1 MKRNKQKI
9 QLDLRKERVRSR
21 ITGSE
26 GRPRLTVF
34 RSSKHIY
41 AQVINDHAG
50 KTLAAA
56 STLDPV
62 FKEKKIKTATIA
74 AAKLVGGM
82 IAEKAIKAGVKKV
95 VFDRGGNIYHGRIK
109 ILAESAREKGLEF

>member
-50 KTLAAA
+50 KTLVAA

-62 FKEKKIKTATIA
+62 FKENKIKTATTA

-82 IAEKAIKAGVKKV
+82 IAEKAIKAGIKKV
-95 VFDRGGNIYHGRIK
+95 VFDRGGNLYHGRIK
-109 ILAESAREKGLEF
+109 ILADSAREKGLEF